1 MKTLIKILGI
11 LGICSTAMQV
21 QAATVAG
28 YAFADNGF
36 VDTLVSYNGDFLNYT
51 SATSSDIISSSQL
64 AADLTDGPAN
74 GQNTYVLSLD
84 PAASV
89 QLGFSSTNVYNGAG
103 NDLALFFVGLNSQ
116 FSMSLGGVSNSYTT
130 IDTGYNVTDSF
141 GTYALTVALVDL
153 DDFGLAA
160 NSSLGNFDV
169 LLGDA
174 GHPALS
180 MVAGFNTG
188 VAPVP
193 LPAPLLL
200 LLSGLAWLGMM
211 GRRKA

>member
-1 MKTLIKILGI
+1 
-11 LGICSTAMQV
+11 
-21 QAATVAG
+21 
-28 YAFADNGF
+28 
-36 VDTLVSYNGDFLNYT
+36 
-51 SATSSDIISSSQL
+51 
-64 AADLTDGPAN
+64 
-74 GQNTYVLSLD
+74 
-84 PAASV
+84 
-89 QLGFSSTNVYNGAG
+89 
-103 NDLALFFVGLNSQ
+103 
-116 FSMSLGGVSNSYTT
+116 MSLGGVSNSYTT
-130 IDTGYNVTDSF
+130 IDTGYDVTDSF

-160 NSSLGNFDV
+160 NGSLGNFDV

-180 MVAGFNTG
+180 MVAAFNTG